1 MRSML
6 LLMSVALLGLPAWAQ
21 EDGVS
26 ETTATEDA
34 TVETEPAV
42 EPETTEEPVVDD
54 VFYQDVDD
62 KDFRPSED
70 IPADQSITFPSD
82 I

>member
-34 TVETEPAV
+34 TVETEPAA